1 MSSKRGSS
9 WIECVANELGIDN
22 MDRSVNEEL
31 ERSIKNEIA
40 SIIQDS
46 IKFSSHAFRKK
57 LLPSDIHCTLNMRN
71 SPPIIGSNA
80 APKFFDPNDPNKH
93 YRHRH
98 NNDNNN
104 NLEEKQS
111 LNLSIPKSKNNIMI
125 KDDPLLSLNDVKNEC
140 ISKPAPI
147 SVIVSWL
154 AINGQVI
161 GSQASNNK
169 KNESLLSRIPKKNGS
184 SSSNRIEIIA
194 TQCHDISKEQQLF
207 FQVLRNT
214 AIKCDIN
221 SLNTFINILQNSD
234 AGLIRLVPRIVSF
247 IASSVKENVNDLQ
260 QINLN
265 FLYCLMRIAEALIL
279 SRYLS
284 DCLESYL
291 QQFVPPILTCCMK
304 ENLSLSPT
312 ENHWNLRNKSAK
324 IIYFILNKY
333 GNKFPMVRSKVVIS
347 CIKYFNDLTLT
358 FKTHYGAIICMK
370 ELGIDALETGL
381 LPHLKKYINIK
392 LKPVIDNGLNEQI
405 QNQSKSN
412 KSKRN
417 IMDIDN
423 DGMIK
428 DDVINIKQ
436 NVIKQYEAKMVLGA
450 ILESLWMC
458 HQHQINNRHNDNDW
472 NSDKNKQTLKLYH
485 ELQEMFGESLIPF
498 NSMPPDCQNYFI

>member
-22 MDRSVNEEL
+22 LDRNVTEEL
-31 ERSIKNEIA
+31 EKSIKNEIA

-46 IKFSSHAFRKK
+46 IKFSSHAYRKR
-57 LLPSDIHCTLNMRN
+57 LLSSDIHCTLNMRN

-80 APKFFDPNDPNKH
+80 APKFFDPSDPNRNRQNGK
-93 YRHRH
+93 
-98 NNDNNN
+98 DQQDKPSI
-104 NLEEKQS
+104 NLT
-111 LNLSIPKSKNNIMI
+111 IPKSGNNIMI
-125 KDDPLLSLNDVKNEC
+125 KEDPLLSLNDLKNDV
-140 ISKPAPI
+140 ISKPGPI

-161 GSQASNNK
+161 GSQGNNK
-169 KNESLLSRIPKKNGS
+169 KNDLLTRIPKKGGS
-184 SSSNRIEIIA
+184 SKSNRIEIIP

-234 AGLIRLVPRIVSF
+234 AGLIRLVPRIISF

-265 FLYCLMRIAEALIL
+265 FLYCLMRIAESLIL
-279 SRYLS
+279 SRFLS
-284 DCLESYL
+284 DSLENYL
-291 QQFVPPILTCCMK
+291 QQFMPPILTCCMK

-324 IIYFILNKY
+324 IVYFVLHKY
-333 GNKFPMVRSKVVIS
+333 GNKFPMVRTKVVQTL
-347 CIKYFNDLTLT
+347 IKYFNDLTLT
-358 FKTHYGAIICMK
+358 FKTHYGAIVCMK

-381 LPHLKKYINIK
+381 LPHIKKYINIK
-392 LKPVIDNGLNEQI
+392 LKPVIDGQSS
-405 QNQSKSN
+405 QSKPN
-412 KSKRN
+412 KNKRGG
-417 IMDIDN
+417 MDIDG
-423 DGMIK
+423 GMK
-428 DDVINIKQ
+428 GVDQVINIKQ

-458 HQHQINNRHNDNDW
+458 HQHQINKDGDNNW
-472 NSDKNKQTLKLYH
+472 NSDRNKKTLELYQ